1 MTGLIYEQ
9 PLNERMRMLLR
20 LEHLF
25 DQLNHYLMGD
35 SAWDNRKTIT
45 TLIDILNLLERAD
58 LKTELMKELDR
69 ISASLIRLKAQPDVD
84 VNQLDNILNDLQH
97 HHDIVK
103 HIPGRLGDELR
114 TDLLI
119 SSVKQRMAIPGGSC
133 CFDLPAFHYW
143 LAQPPLDRN
152 KQLKQ
157 WSKVLEPIEGTVRL
171 LLELIRSS
179 AYTETVTAKGGF
191 YQKMLEASIPCQI
204 IRIRMN
210 GDPAYPEISGGKHR
224 ISIRFLSLDDAHKTD
239 VLQKEIHFEIGC
251 CII

>member
-1 MTGLIYEQ
+1 MKGLIYEQ

-25 DQLNHYLMGD
+25 DQLEHYIHGET
-35 SAWDNRKTIT
+35 AWDNRKTIT

-69 ISASLIRLKAQPDVD
+69 LSVSLTRLKSQPDVD
-84 VNQLDNILNDLQH
+84 THQLDLILEDLHAH
-97 HHDIVK
+97 HNIVK
-103 HIPGRLGDELR
+103 HIPGRLGDDLR
-114 TDLLI
+114 FDLLI

-133 CFDLPAFHYW
+133 CFDLPSFHYW
-143 LAQPPLDRN
+143 LAQPASERMS
-152 KQLKQ
+152 QLKQ
-157 WSKVLEPIEGTVRL
+157 WVKILEPIQSTVRL

-191 YQKMLEASIPCQI
+191 YQKTLEASAPCQI
-204 IRIRMN
+204 IRVRMN
-210 GDPAYPEISGGKHR
+210 GDPAFPEISGGKHR
-224 ISIRFLSLDDAHKTD
+224 ISIRFLGLDQAHKTD
-239 VLQKEIHFEIGC
+239 TLQKEIQFEIGC

>member
-25 DQLNHYLMGD
+25 DQLHHYLSGD
-35 SAWDNRKTIT
+35 SPWDNRKTIT

-69 ISASLIRLKAQPDVD
+69 LSVSLTRLKVQPDVD
-84 VNQLDNILNDLQH
+84 TQQLDVILQDLQH

-114 TDLLI
+114 FDLLI

-143 LAQPPLDRN
+143 LAKPHAERS
-152 KQLKQ
+152 KQLKS
-157 WSKVLEPIEGTVRL
+157 WIKVLEPIESTVRL

-179 AYTETVTAKGGF
+179 AYTETATAKSGF
-191 YQKMLEASIPCQI
+191 YQKMLEAAAPCQI
-204 IRIRMN
+204 IRVRMN

-239 VLQKEIHFEIGC
+239 VLQNEIHFEIGC

>member
-1 MTGLIYEQ
+1 
-9 PLNERMRMLLR
+9 MRMLLR

-25 DQLNHYLMGD
+25 DQLHHYLAGQ
-35 SAWDNRKTIT
+35 SSWDDRKTIT

-69 ISASLIRLKAQPDVD
+69 LGVSLQRLKTQPDVD
-84 VNQLDNILNDLQH
+84 IDQLDEILANLQH
-97 HHDIVK
+97 HHELVK

-114 TDLLI
+114 FDLLI
-119 SSVKQRMAIPGGSC
+119 GSIKQRIAIPGGSC

-143 LAQPPLDRN
+143 LSRPEAERN

-157 WSKVLEPIEGTVRL
+157 WVSVLTPIEATVRL

-179 AYTETVTAKGGF
+179 AYTEEAIAKNGF
-191 YQKMLEASIPCQI
+191 YQKMLEATAPCQI
-204 IRIRMN
+204 IRVRMS
-210 GDPAYPEISGGKHR
+210 GEQAFPEISGGKHR
-224 ISIRFLSLDDAHKTD
+224 ISIRFLSPDESHKAD
-239 VLQKEIHFEIGC
+239 VLQQEIQFEIGC

>member
-1 MTGLIYEQ
+1 MTELIYEQ

-25 DQLNHYLMGD
+25 DQLHHYLEGE
-35 SAWDNRKTIT
+35 SSWDNRKTIT

-69 ISASLIRLKAQPDVD
+69 LTASLTRLKSQPDVD
-84 VNQLDNILNDLQH
+84 THQLDNILDNLQH
-97 HHDIVK
+97 HHDLVK
-103 HIPGRLGDELR
+103 HIPGRLGDDLR
-114 TDLLI
+114 FDMLI
-119 SSVKQRMAIPGGSC
+119 GAVKQRIAIPGGSC

-143 LAQPPLDRN
+143 LAQPNNERN
-152 KQLKQ
+152 KQLRTWAQ
-157 WSKVLEPIEGTVRL
+157 VIQPIESTIRL

-179 AYTETVTAKGGF
+179 AYTESAVAKGGF
-191 YQKMLEASIPCQI
+191 YQKMLEASVPCQI
-204 IRIRMN
+204 IRVRMN
-210 GDPAYPEISGGKHR
+210 GDPAFPEISGGKHR
-224 ISIRFLSLDDAHKTD
+224 ISIRFLSPDETHKAD

>member
-25 DQLNHYLMGD
+25 DQLNHYLAGE
-35 SAWDNRKTIT
+35 SSWDNRKTIT

-69 ISASLIRLKAQPDVD
+69 LSVSLARLKAQPDVD
-84 VNQLDNILNDLQH
+84 SQQLDTILNDLQR

-114 TDLLI
+114 FDTLI
-119 SSVKQRMAIPGGSC
+119 GAVKQRIAIPGGSC
-133 CFDLPAFHYW
+133 CFDLPGFHYW
-143 LAQPPLDRN
+143 LAQPNATRN

-157 WSKVLEPIEGTVRL
+157 WVSVLNPIESTVRL

-179 AYTETVTAKGGF
+179 AYTEKATAKSGF
-191 YQKMLEASIPCQI
+191 YQKMLEATSPCQL
-204 IRIRMN
+204 IRVQMN
-210 GDPAYPEISGGKHR
+210 GDQAFPEISGGKHR
-224 ISIRFLSLDDAHKTD
+224 ISIRFLSPDEAHKAD
-239 VLQKEIHFEIGC
+239 LLQQEIHFEIGC